1 MKKIKTLFFSL
12 ALAGSIFL
20 GTPQTYAFHDNT
32 VEPTTQTQEELQVLM
47 EIIGRVLDNYVEEQT
62 SQEVIDAAI
71 AGVIK
76 SLDKHSSYMPPEV
89 SRDMRQEMT
98 GSFFGIGAEVNKH
111 KETGYVEVISPIE
124 GSPAE
129 AAGLRSGDLMKSVNG
144 IELKELNL
152 RDAVKNIRGPE
163 GTDAKLV
170 IVRGDEELTIT
181 VVRGKIELV
190 VVRSKLYDNNIAYV
204 RLTIF
209 NQLSTPKMEEA
220 FSKLR
225 RQLGDKEEFSGVIL
239 DLRNNPGGLLNEA
252 IVISDMF
259 LEEGTIVTTKGR
271 NDEILYTQVAHPHQ
285 LIPSNIP
292 MIVLINGGSASA
304 SEIVAG
310 TLQDLRRAT
319 IVGVKSYG
327 KGSVQSVI
335 PLSNGGTL
343 RLTVAKYYTA
353 GGTTP
358 HDVGITPDVVVELP
372 EGYWDDIPVRERREH
387 IDPQLQKAIDI
398 LSRPLGPGI
407 VIPGPNCDDGNA
419 C

>member
-1 MKKIKTLFFSL
+1 MKKLKTLFFSL

-20 GTPQTYAFHDNT
+20 GTPETYAFHDNS
-32 VEPTTQTQEELQVLM
+32 VEPTTQTKEQLEVLM
-47 EIIGRVLDNYVEEQT
+47 EIIGRVLNNYVEERE
-62 SQEVIDAAI
+62 SQEVINAAI
-71 AGVIK
+71 DGVIK
-76 SLDKHSSYMPPEV
+76 SLDKHTSYMPPEV
-89 SRDMRQEMT
+89 SRDMEQEMT
-98 GSFFGIGAEVNKH
+98 GSFFGIGAEVDKH
-111 KETGYVEVISPIE
+111 KETGYIEVVSPIE

-129 AAGLRSGDLMKSVNG
+129 AAGLRPGDLMKSVNG

-181 VVRGKIELV
+181 IVRGKIELV
-190 VVRSKLYDNNIAYV
+190 VVRSKLYDSDIAYV
-204 RLTIF
+204 RLSTF
-209 NQLSTPKMEEA
+209 NLLSASKMEEA

-225 RQLGDKEEFSGVIL
+225 RQLGDKEEFGGVIL
-239 DLRNNPGGLLNEA
+239 DLRGNPGGLLNQA
-252 IVISDMF
+252 IFISDMF
-259 LEEGTIVTTKGR
+259 LEEGTIITTKGR

-285 LIPSNIP
+285 IVPSNVP
-292 MIVLINGGSASA
+292 MVILINKGSASA

-310 TLQDLRRAT
+310 TLQDLERAT
-319 IVGVKSYG
+319 IIGVKSYG

-335 PLSNGGTL
+335 PLRNGGTL
-343 RLTVAKYYTA
+343 RLTTAKYYTA

-358 HDVGITPDVVVELP
+358 HDVGITPDIVVELP
-372 EGYWDDIPVRERREH
+372 EGYWDDIPIIERRNH

-398 LSRPLGPGI
+398 LSNVSAAPEI
-407 VIPGPNCDDGNA
+407 DIPAPSCDGNP